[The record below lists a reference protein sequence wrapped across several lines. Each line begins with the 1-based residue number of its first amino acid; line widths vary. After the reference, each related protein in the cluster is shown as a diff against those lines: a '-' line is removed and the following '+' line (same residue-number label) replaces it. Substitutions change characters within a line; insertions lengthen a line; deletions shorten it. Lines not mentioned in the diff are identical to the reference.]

1 MSFEETLRLQTI
13 YAKKAM
19 IVIIEME
26 SRWANRN
33 DSNAKRMRT
42 AINYIAYQY
51 DAMIYEY
58 VAGEDSEEYIS
69 EDFG

>member
-1 MSFEETLRLQTI
+1 MSLEETLRLQTI
-13 YAKKAM
+13 HAKKAM
-19 IVIIEME
+19 VVITEME

-33 DSNAKRMRT
+33 DSDAKRMRT

-58 VAGEDSEEYIS
+58 VEGEDLDDYIS